1 MMSERIALREL
12 FGSPR
17 PLVGMIHLRPLP
29 GAPLW
34 TGDMHAVLDAALADA
49 HALAAAGA
57 HGVLV
62 ENYNDVPFYRDAVPA
77 ETVAAMSVVAAAIRS
92 VVEVPLGINVLRNDA
107 SAALA
112 IAAAVGAAFVRINV
126 HTGAMLADQGW
137 IEGRAHETLR
147 MRSRLGLRCAIFAD
161 VAVKHALAP
170 HGTELAAMARDLWH
184 RGLPDA
190 LIASGSATGAA
201 TSSHDLRVVR
211 DAVPQAPVWIG
222 SGLDESN
229 LAALLPSC
237 DGAIVGSA
245 LSRDGLAG
253 RGIDPDR
260 ARRLLAAAR
269 KVP

>member
-1 MMSERIALREL
+1 
-12 FGSPR
+12 
-17 PLVGMIHLRPLP
+17 
-29 GAPLW
+29 
-34 TGDMHAVLDAALADA
+34 MHAVLDAALADA
-49 HALAAAGA
+49 HALVAAGA

-62 ENYNDVPFYRDAVPA
+62 ENYSDVPFYRDSVPA
-77 ETVAAMSVVAAAIRS
+77 ETIAAMSVVAAAIRS
-92 VVEVPLGINVLRNDA
+92 GVDVPLGVNVLRNDA

-112 IAAAVGAAFVRINV
+112 IAAATGAAFIRVNV

-147 MRSRLGLRCAIFAD
+147 MRHRLGLRCAIFAD
-161 VAVKHALAP
+161 VAVKHAVAP
-170 HGTELAAMARDLWH
+170 RGTELAGMARDMWH

-201 TSSHDLRVVR
+201 TSIHDLRAVH
-211 DAVPQAPVWIG
+211 DAVPEAPVWIG

-229 LAALLPSC
+229 LTALLPNC

-245 LSRDGLAG
+245 LSRDGVAG

-260 ARRLLAAAR
+260 ARRVLAAAR
-269 KVP
+269 EVP